1 MTRRDRAG
9 FSSRLILR
17 TKTRGFRDQ
26 RERSDHARSIGY
38 RHGDQ
43 RHAAHGCP
51 WLIELGAGHDPRYLT
66 PIGMDETFLK
76 NDAHIRS
83 THRPSRTSSG
93 SCTMGAPAVIENV
106 VAKWIAERIHLK

>member
-1 MTRRDRAG
+1 
-9 FSSRLILR
+9 
-17 TKTRGFRDQ
+17 
-26 RERSDHARSIGY
+26 
-38 RHGDQ
+38 
-43 RHAAHGCP
+43 
-51 WLIELGAGHDPRYLT
+51 
-66 PIGMDETFLK
+66 MDETFLK